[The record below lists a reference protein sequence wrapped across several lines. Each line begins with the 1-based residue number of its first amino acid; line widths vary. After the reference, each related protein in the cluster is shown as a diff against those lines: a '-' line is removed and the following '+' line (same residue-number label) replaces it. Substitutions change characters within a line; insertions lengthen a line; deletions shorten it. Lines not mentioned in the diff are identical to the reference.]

1 MVPLP
6 STFPPLE
13 SLDLFCSV
21 VQLGSLS
28 RAADLHCVAQPSA
41 SARIRQLERQLGV
54 TLLTRSPS
62 GSVPTATGS
71 LVANWA
77 AQLLTAADELSA
89 GVAALRNVSPGRL
102 VVAASF
108 TIAEYLLPTWLGAL
122 HRKLP
127 GVAVELEVVNSTG
140 VLRRLR
146 EGSAHLGFIESPG
159 ATGGL
164 SSKEVGADELVVVA
178 APNHAWTRRRR
189 PLGARSLATTP
200 LVLREVGSGTRDALA
215 GALSAAGFGPP
226 IAALELGSTAAV
238 KAAVEAG
245 AGPAVLSRL
254 AVHAELS
261 AGRLIRVDVDDLDL
275 RRRLRA
281 VWNGGVALAP
291 AASSLLDL
299 AKKLSPFDPA

>member
-1 MVPLP
+1 LP

-28 RAADLHCVAQPSA
+28 RAAELHGVAQPSA

-62 GSVPTATGS
+62 GSLPTATGS

-77 AQLLTAADELSA
+77 AQLLTAAGELSA
-89 GVAALRNVSPGRL
+89 GVAALKNESPGRL

-122 HRKLP
+122 HRKHP
-127 GVAVELEVVNSTG
+127 GMAVELEVVNSTG
-140 VLRRLR
+140 VLRRVR

-159 ATGGL
+159 STGGL
-164 SSKEVGADELVVVA
+164 SSQQVGADELVVVA
-178 APNHAWTRRRR
+178 APAHAWARRRR
-189 PLGARSLATTP
+189 PLTARALTTTP
-200 LVLREVGSGTRDALA
+200 LVLREVGSGTRDALVSALATA
-215 GALSAAGFGPP
+215 GLGPP
-226 IAALELGSTAAV
+226 VAALELGSTAAV

-254 AVHAELS
+254 AVHAELG
-261 AGRLIRVDVDDLDL
+261 AGRLVKVDVTGLHL
-275 RRRLRA
+275 QRNLRA
-281 VWNGGVALAP
+281 VWRSGTSLTPSAL
-291 AASSLLDL
+291 SLLDL
-299 AKKLSPFDPA
+299 AKKLSPFDPS